1 MKGFFIA
8 KKSLLKRLII
18 LRGRAILITQASYC
32 TVYINCFVQTI
43 VLKLDPSDR
52 IDIIMKNWHSI
63 WPNPQSSLRPNRYRR
78 LKVLLLVE
86 PGHSSEV

>member
-18 LRGRAILITQASYC
+18 LIGRAILITQVSYG

-52 IDIIMKNWHSI
+52 IDFIIKKLAFNLDESSI
-63 WPNPQSSLRPNRYRR
+63 IIAS
-78 LKVLLLVE
+78 
-86 PGHSSEV
+86 